1 MVVNPSE
8 DLAKYFSPET
18 TKALVTFIEQTV
30 DKRFEQLKKTEID
43 HKFEVHGLEH
53 KAEYQELKSELARV
67 EQELKAEIAKTKA
80 ELEVRLERGFKDILK
95 WIIVLIV
102 GNFVALVGVLYTI
115 VK

>member
-1 MVVNPSE
+1 MVPNVSG

-18 TKALVTFIEQTV
+18 AQALVTFIEQTV

-43 HKFEVHGLEH
+43 HKFEVHSLEH
-53 KAEYQELKSELARV
+53 KTEYQELKSEITRV
-67 EQELKAEIAKTKA
+67 EQELKTELAKTKA
-80 ELEVRLERGFKDILK
+80 EIERAFRDILK

-102 GNFVALVGVLYTI
+102 GNFVGLVGVLYTI